1 MGKVNAMTYDNAV
14 AAQCRDCDGDGHV
27 DVDRGFGQTDLD
39 ICAACKGSGE
49 IRCDTGGVNCPFSY
63 CYCEAAWDR
72 AQESM
77 MGGE

>member
-14 AAQCRDCDGDGHV
+14 TAECRNCDGYGV
-27 DVDRGFGQTDLD
+27 RIVAGGTATEP
-39 ICAACKGSGE
+39 CTECKGDGE
-49 IRCDTGGVNCPFSY
+49 IRCDTGGLNCQFAY
-63 CYCEAAWDR
+63 CYCEAAWER